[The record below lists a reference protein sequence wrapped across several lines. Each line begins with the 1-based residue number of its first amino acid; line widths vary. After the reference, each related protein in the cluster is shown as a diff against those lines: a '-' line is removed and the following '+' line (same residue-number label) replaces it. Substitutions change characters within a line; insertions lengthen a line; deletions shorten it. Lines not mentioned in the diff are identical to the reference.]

1 MLAKDRVIYG
11 RQGKVRQK
19 DSMIEDTARAVL
31 NANTSLNIPLLN
43 LRDWSSLRK
52 TVFLLTITTG
62 KSL

>member
-19 DSMIEDTARAVL
+19 DSMIEDTAREVL
-31 NANTSLNIPLLN
+31 NANTSLNTSLLN

-52 TVFLLTITTG
+52 TVFLPTITTG

>member
-19 DSMIEDTARAVL
+19 DSMIEDTAREVL
-31 NANTSLNIPLLN
+31 NANTSLNTSLLN